1 MKIYPIDE
9 IEQGTAEWFALRLGK
24 LTGSDAQAI
33 ATNGKGLESLVFEK
47 VAEII
52 TGKMKPQYTN
62 DDMARGNM
70 LEELARSSYE
80 LESGL
85 QVQKVGFIE
94 LDQYT
99 GSSPDG
105 LIGKDG
111 LVEIKCKNDALF
123 AKYMYEGKIEAAH
136 NWQIQMNLYI
146 SGREWCDYV
155 IFNENFPTTT
165 IITRIN
171 KNEGDIAK
179 LKVGIAQGVAM
190 IKTILSKIKQ

>member
-1 MKIYPIDE
+1 MKIHDAV
-9 IEQGTAEWFALRLGK
+9 EQGTAEWFALRLGK

-111 LVEIKCKNDALF
+111 MVEIKCKNDALF
-123 AKYMYEGKIEAAH
+123 AKYMYEGKIDSSH
-136 NWQIQMNLYI
+136 YWQMQMNMHV
-146 SGREWCDYV
+146 SGRKWCDYV
-155 IFNENFPTTT
+155 IFNENFPKTT
-165 IITRIN
+165 IVTRVKRN
-171 KNEGDIAK
+171 AEDIKK
-179 LKVGIAQGVAM
+179 LKEGIKSG
-190 IKTILSKIKQ
+190 ISSIKQILKEIK

>member
-1 MKIYPIDE
+1 MKIYEDM
-9 IEQGTAEWFALRLGK
+9 EQGSQEWFAVRLGK
-24 LTGSDAQAI
+24 LTGSDAQCI
-33 ATNGKGLESLVFEK
+33 ATNGKGLETLVFEK
-47 VAEII
+47 VAEIM

-62 DDMARGNM
+62 DDMARGNE
-70 LEELARSSYE
+70 LEALARSSYE

-85 QVQKVGFIE
+85 LVKKVGFME
-94 LDQYT
+94 LDENV

-105 LIGKDG
+105 LIDKDG
-111 LVEIKCKNDALF
+111 MVEIKCKNDALF
-123 AKYMYEGKIEAAH
+123 AKYMYEGKIESSH

-155 IFNENFPTTT
+155 IFNENFPKTT

-179 LKVGIAQGVAM
+179 LKVGIATGTAM
-190 IKTILSKIKQ
+190 IKTILSKIKK